1 MERRLAAILAADVVG
16 YSRLVREDE
25 ASTLTALKAS
35 REELIEP
42 KLAQYHGRMV
52 KLMGDGLLAEFSS
65 AVEAVQCA
73 IEIQHAMGTRAA
85 AIPEDRRML
94 YRVGINI
101 GDIVVED
108 NDIYGNGVN
117 VAARLEGLAEP
128 SGICVA
134 RNVYNQVKDKLD
146 LTFEHLGEREVKNIA
161 EPVTVYRVVFDDKAE
176 ALVTPLVPDATIPKK
191 QWRPLASAA
200 VVVLLGILA
209 AVVWYL
215 IPPGPVAAIS
225 ADRVMTIK
233 GPAIAALPFANLS
246 GDSDY
251 DLFAR
256 GMTDQLAAALTR
268 FKGVRVLSPRA
279 SAKYADDLVALRR
292 ELDADYLLEGNIRR
306 GAEQIQV
313 TAVLTKVETGAQ
325 IWTDT
330 FRAEISPANIVEVQD
345 RLAGKIAGAIADDSR
360 GIALMDRVADQ
371 ASAAPNDQS
380 TFDCIIMAGTWR
392 SEEGMRAAYKCLMT
406 ALERDPAYAAGWVRL
421 VSLLEDS
428 YIDGPLFS
436 DEPGYDPLGQM
447 MEAARKAVK
456 LAPNSADAHSALA
469 VAYYY
474 NREHDNFMAEVAKV
488 LELNPNDAGEIAWLG
503 TLMAFSGRWDE
514 GGALVKKAL
523 AFNPS
528 VVGPSAWYALA
539 KAHYYRGE
547 FAEALKDFQPVWAY
561 LPGYWVNDLNRAY
574 LYADWGK
581 QAEAET
587 AAAALL
593 KQLPDFVVEDAVD
606 FYRRL
611 GFQESYID
619 KMVRALKK
627 AGLPSRGDS

>member
-1 MERRLAAILAADVVG
+1 LERRLAAILAADVVG
-16 YSRLVREDE
+16 YSQLMGADE
-25 ASTLTALKAS
+25 EGVLTALQAL
-35 REELIEP
+35 REELFDPAI
-42 KLAQYHGRMV
+42 ARHRGRIV
-52 KLMGDGLLAEFSS
+52 KLMGDGALVEFASVVDAVTCGTEVQRALAERNVGV
-65 AVEAVQCA
+65 ARDKRLELR
-73 IEIQHAMGTRAA
+73 I
-85 AIPEDRRML
+85 
-94 YRVGINI
+94 GINL
-101 GDIVVED
+101 GDVLID
-108 NDIYGNGVN
+108 DDDLYGDGVN
-117 VAARLEGLAEP
+117 IAARLEAVAKPG
-128 SGICVA
+128 GICVSQAVVDQA
-134 RNVYNQVKDKLD
+134 RGKVAVG
-146 LTFEHLGEREVKNIA
+146 FEDLGEKALKNIA
-161 EPVTVYRVVFDDKAE
+161 APVRIYRVVADGAAARTTRPRRRRLALGAAVALLLG
-176 ALVTPLVPDATIPKK
+176 ALVA
-191 QWRPLASAA
+191 
-200 VVVLLGILA
+200 GG
-209 AVVWYL
+209 WYL
-215 IPPGPVAAIS
+215 IRPAPVAAIS

-246 GDSDY
+246 GDTEY

-406 ALERDPAYAAGWVRL
+406 ALERDPTYAAGWVRL

-428 YIDGPLFS
+428 YVDGPLFS
-436 DEPGYDPLGQM
+436 DEPGYDPLEQM

-456 LAPNSADAHSALA
+456 LAPNSADTHSALA

-474 NREHDNFMAEVAKV
+474 NREHEQFMAEVAKV

-514 GGALVKKAL
+514 GGALVKKAQ

-528 VVGPSAWYALA
+528 VVGPSAQYALA

-547 FAEALKDFQPVWAY
+547 YAEALKDFQPIWAA

-581 QAEAET
+581 QEEAEK

-593 KQLPDFVVEDAVD
+593 KQMPDFVVEDAAD

-611 GFQESYID
+611 GFQETYID

-627 AGLPSRGDS
+627 AGLPTRGDS

>member
-1 MERRLAAILAADVVG
+1 MGADEEGV
-16 YSRLVREDE
+16 
-25 ASTLTALKAS
+25 LTALQAL
-35 REELIEP
+35 REELFDPAI
-42 KLAQYHGRMV
+42 ARHRGRIV
-52 KLMGDGLLAEFSS
+52 KLMGDGALVEFASVVDAVTCGTEVQRALAERNVGV
-65 AVEAVQCA
+65 ARDKRLELR
-73 IEIQHAMGTRAA
+73 I
-85 AIPEDRRML
+85 
-94 YRVGINI
+94 GINL
-101 GDIVVED
+101 GDVLID
-108 NDIYGNGVN
+108 DDDLYGDGVN
-117 VAARLEGLAEP
+117 IAARLEAVAKPG
-128 SGICVA
+128 GICVSQAVVDQA
-134 RNVYNQVKDKLD
+134 RGKVAVG
-146 LTFEHLGEREVKNIA
+146 FEDLGEKALKNIA
-161 EPVTVYRVVFDDKAE
+161 APVRIYRVVADGAAARTTRPRRRRLALGAAVALLLG
-176 ALVTPLVPDATIPKK
+176 ALVA
-191 QWRPLASAA
+191 
-200 VVVLLGILA
+200 GG
-209 AVVWYL
+209 WYL
-215 IPPGPVAAIS
+215 IRPAPVAAIS

-246 GDSDY
+246 GDTEY

-406 ALERDPAYAAGWVRL
+406 ALERDPTYAAGWVRL

-428 YIDGPLFS
+428 YVDGPLFS

-447 MEAARKAVK
+447 MEAARKAAN

-474 NREHDNFMAEVAKV
+474 NREHEQFMAEVAKV

-514 GGALVKKAL
+514 GGALVKKAQ

-528 VVGPSAWYALA
+528 VVGPSAQYALA

-547 FAEALKDFQPVWAY
+547 YAEALRDFQPIWAA

-581 QAEAET
+581 QEEAEK

-593 KQLPDFVVEDAVD
+593 KQMPDFVVEDAAD

-611 GFQESYID
+611 GFQETYID

-627 AGLPSRGDS
+627 ASLPTRGDS